1 MQIRKCMDYGTSY
14 CPCEL
19 AQCDQCIICDELR
32 EMEKKCDCNCKNSKG
47 FCVYSEFLFNN
58 KKAKQD
64 RKVYSCIIQD
74 KKEIEKNLFIIEIV
88 LPRELFILINK
99 PSSFVFIKPTGLND
113 NFFTPIT
120 IYKKN
125 NEKNS
130 VTLIIENKGVKTNS
144 IFNSDEDTV
153 DIKGPYWN
161 GLHGID
167 NLSKCKNSSSLV
179 IARGV
184 GAAPVLSIIKELNE
198 NNNKAICLIDMEGFE
213 ANFIE
218 DELNKSNCLVYD
230 IKVIH
235 EGKISVTF
243 IDFVKDIINK
253 EKISLIGIL
262 SSDFIIKSILDE
274 LNEFDDSINYFCSNN
289 AKMCCGEGVC
299 GSCSVRFKGNRIR
312 KLCKEQMDP
321 KELFVDRR
329 FI

>member
-1 MQIRKCMDYGTSY
+1 MQIRKCMDYGTNY

-19 AQCDQCIICDELR
+19 AQCNQCIICDELK
-32 EMEKKCDCNCKNSKG
+32 EMENKCDCSCKNSKG
-47 FCVYSEFLFNN
+47 FCVYNEFLFNN
-58 KKAKQD
+58 KKSKLD
-64 RKVYSCIIQD
+64 RKVYSCKIHD
-74 KKEIEKNLFIIEIV
+74 KRELEKNLFIVEII
-88 LPRELFILINK
+88 LPRELFIQINK

-125 NEKNS
+125 GEINS
-130 VTLIIENKGVKTNS
+130 ITLIIENKGAKTNS
-144 IFNSDEDTV
+144 IFNSNEDTV

-167 NLSKCKNSSSLV
+167 NLNKCKNSTSV
-179 IARGV
+179 IIARGV
-184 GAAPVLSIIKELNE
+184 GCAPILSIIKELNE
-198 NNNKAICLIDMEGFE
+198 NNNKVICLIDMDGFE

-230 IKVIH
+230 VKAIH

-243 IDFVKDIINK
+243 IEFIKDIIKK

-262 SSDFIIKSILDE
+262 SSDFIIKSVLDE
-274 LNEFDDSINYFCSNN
+274 LNDYDDSINYFCSNN